1 MTAPQTVLVAGGSG
15 KLGGP
20 IVRGLAGQGFRVAVP
35 TRSVEGAALR
45 LSEVAADSLE
55 LIEADLSAPDGIG
68 VILRELERLE
78 LSITKLVYSAR
89 SLDSLAIGA
98 DGETGRSEFLAE
110 LELQTVIPY
119 QLTMALA
126 NSDRH
131 ALDSV
136 VLMGS
141 QYGLVA
147 PNPELYEGTL
157 AGSPVQYGVAKAALH
172 HLTRELAVR
181 LAPAVRVN
189 AVAFGGFE
197 GRVDTAFRDR
207 YSRMVPMNR
216 MLREE
221 EAIGPVQFLLSDDAS
236 SIRGHVLVADGGWS
250 IW

>member
-1 MTAPQTVLVAGGSG
+1 MSARPAVLVAGGTG

-20 IVRGLAGQGFRVAVP
+20 IVRCLSGQGFSVAVP
-35 TRSVEGAALR
+35 TRSVEAAAKR
-45 LSEVAADSLE
+45 LSDVAADSLA
-55 LIEADLSAPDGIG
+55 LIKADLAAPDGIG
-68 VILRELERLE
+68 VILRELEYLE

-89 SLDSLAIGA
+89 SLDSLAIGPGA
-98 DGETGRSEFLAE
+98 ETRRSEFLDE

-157 AGSPVQYGVAKAALH
+157 TGSPIQYGVAKAALH

-181 LAPAVRVN
+181 LAPSVRVN

-197 GRVDTAFRDR
+197 GRVDTAFRNR
-207 YSRMVPMNR
+207 YSRMAPMNR

-221 EAIGPVQFLLSDDAS
+221 EAVGPVQFLLSDEAS